1 MQVTLDLLFNKALM
15 TLAVGFIGYIIMFPV
30 RKARA
35 EWISLKETTAKIY
48 EELSQQRTNCLSTLQ
63 TQGDKQIELL
73 GKMSE
78 TLSGV
83 RLDFAEHRS
92 YVQGLVQSPRRTKA
106 YAKK

>member
-15 TLAVGFIGYIIMFPV
+15 TLAVGGLGYIIMFPV

-48 EELSQQRTNCLSTLQ
+48 EELSQQRTNCLTRLQ
-63 TQGDKQIELL
+63 SQGDEQIKLL
-73 GKMSE
+73 GKMAD
-78 TLSGV
+78 TLDGV
-83 RLDFAEHRS
+83 RVDFKEHTGFI
-92 YVQGLVQSPRRTKA
+92 QGLVQSPRRTKA

>member
-15 TLAVGFIGYIIMFPV
+15 TLAVGGLGYIIMFPV

-48 EELSQQRTNCLSTLQ
+48 EELSQQRLNCLTTLAH
-63 TQGDKQIELL
+63 QGVEQISLL
-73 GKMSE
+73 AKMSD
-78 TLSGV
+78 TLDGV
-83 RLDFAEHRS
+83 RLDLKEQTGFI
-92 YVQGLVQSPRRTKA
+92 QGLVQSPRRTRA

>member
-15 TLAVGFIGYIIMFPV
+15 TLAVGGLGYIIMFPV

-48 EELSQQRTNCLSTLQ
+48 EELSQQRTNCLTRLQ
-63 TQGDKQIELL
+63 SQGDEQIKLL
-73 GKMSE
+73 GKMADS
-78 TLSGV
+78 LDGV
-83 RLDFAEHRS
+83 RLDFSEHRA

>member
-15 TLAVGFIGYIIMFPV
+15 TLAVGGLGYIIMFPV

-35 EWISLKETTAKIY
+35 EWISLKETTAKIH
-48 EELSQQRTNCLSTLQ
+48 EELSQQRTNCLTRLQ
-63 TQGDKQIELL
+63 SQGDEQIKLL
-73 GKMSE
+73 GKMADS
-78 TLSGV
+78 LDGV
-83 RLDFAEHRS
+83 RLDFSEHRA

>member
-35 EWISLKETTAKIY
+35 EWISLKETTAKIH
-48 EELSQQRTNCLSTLQ
+48 EELSQQRTNCLTRLQ
-63 TQGDKQIELL
+63 SQGDEQIKLL
-73 GKMSE
+73 GKMAD
-78 TLSGV
+78 TLDGV
-83 RLDFAEHRS
+83 RVDFKEHTGFI
-92 YVQGLVQSPRRTKA
+92 QGLVQSPRRTKA